1 MHPLKTIKSKW
12 SYLGL
17 NLDKLK
23 IKKLNRMMTE
33 NLRKMDKTLS
43 RLLMKKKTKVRA
55 HKKRKNQSK
64 IKNQRM
70 IRLWIKFL

>member
-23 IKKLNRMMTE
+23 IKKLNRMMKE
-33 NLRKMDKTLS
+33 NLRKMDKTVS

-64 IKNQRM
+64 IKNQRI